1 MDRKILETELQ
12 KYKLLYDNEK
22 EHVKTLEAIIMRLLD
37 LLEISKPSNS
47 PSYTKGSKPGSDFP
61 FDFGE
66 VICRR

>member
-37 LLEISKPSNS
+37 LLEVSKPSNP
-47 PSYTKGSKPGSDFP
+47 PSYTKEFKLGPDFP

-66 VICRR
+66 VTCRR